1 MIEKLYEG
9 SGIRENEEFY
19 YNHLEKIE
27 KLVEECEVMEV
38 IGNHVEA
45 FYLKF
50 YRIASF
56 DRVAHLMC
64 QERYRY
70 EYYESERVNNKFVKI
85 SELISKL
92 IRKKFNNE

>member
-1 MIEKLYEG
+1 
-9 SGIRENEEFY
+9 
-19 YNHLEKIE
+19 
-27 KLVEECEVMEV
+27 MEV

-45 FYLKF
+45 FYMKF

-64 QERYRY
+64 QDRYKY
-70 EYYESERVNNKFVKI
+70 EYYESERVKNKFVKI

-92 IRKKFNNE
+92 IKEKIRQ